1 MNVRPKK
8 ICVLVSND
16 LFTDQRV
23 HKVCSYLHNRG
34 YKVRLY
40 GRKLPDSISLKG
52 RAYESRRYKMLF
64 NQGPLFYACLN
75 LRFFFTLLFTKTDF
89 ILCNDLDTL
98 LAGKLAHSLKRNCT
112 LVYDSHEFYT
122 GVPELVNRPKVQAVW
137 VKIEKWIFPKLDK
150 IYTVNESIAKLYKE
164 LYQKELVVLRNIS
177 PKRLVTCVIKKAE
190 IDIPEDKK
198 IIVFQG
204 AGINVDRGAEE
215 AVEAMKTVDNAV
227 LLFVG
232 DGDVIP
238 FLKEK
243 VEKEKLHDRIR
254 FFGKQSYEEMMKYT
268 TLADIGLSLDKG
280 NNVNYVNSLPN
291 KIFDYIQAGTPVL
304 ASNIKEVSAVVLKH
318 QVGEILDTVDAKS
331 LSEKLNSML
340 SDSEK
345 QQFYRINCLKTA
357 EILCWEEEVRVLDN
371 IYPL

>member
-1 MNVRPKK
+1 M
-8 ICVLVSND
+8 VSND

-52 RAYESRRYKMLF
+52 RPYKTRRYKMLF

-304 ASNIKEVSAVVLKH
+304 ASNIKEVSAVVLKY

-340 SDSEK
+340 SDTEK

-357 EILCWEEEVRVLDN
+357 EKLCWEEEVRVLDN